1 MHLSGVVFDQN
12 LFTNATVAPGT
23 IGNAPRS
30 ICCSPGINNFDV
42 GFFKGFT
49 LTEKLRAEFRT
60 EIYNLFNHT
69 QLYSVDGNIS
79 DGPDFGK
86 AQKFRNPRQLQFAL
100 KFIF

>member
-1 MHLSGVVFDQN
+1 VFDQN

-30 ICCSPGINNFDV
+30 ICCSPGIANFDA
-42 GFFKGFT
+42 GLFKGFS
-49 LTEKLRAEFRT
+49 LTERLRAEFRA
-60 EIYNLFNHT
+60 EFYNLFNHT

-79 DGPDFGK
+79 DGSSFGL
-86 AQKFRNPRQLQFAL
+86 AQRAREPREIQFAL